1 MKINLTLT
9 QKAELEKQHKSE
21 RDGRIRDRIKA
32 VLLCT
37 EGWTQRQIAQAL
49 RINES
54 TVAEHLNDYL
64 YLEGKLKPENGGAI
78 SKLNYRQT
86 SELMAHIEDNT
97 YASTLD
103 IIAYVNIT
111 YGVSYTQQGMYDWL
125 NKHHFSYKKPKE
137 TPAKADPAKQQQF
150 IDEYT
155 QLKRT
160 APKDEPILFMDS
172 VHPTQATKVTYGWIK
187 TGTDKLIA
195 STASRTRINI
205 TGALNLAS
213 MSVIHNNYTAVNA
226 ATTIDFFRLLE
237 IQYPEAPQIHVILD
251 QSGYHR
257 SNEVAEFVKNSRI
270 VIHFLPPYS
279 PNLNPIERLWK
290 VMNDKVRNNK
300 VFETAKKFKS
310 TILGFFTEILPNIKE
325 ELRSRIND
333 NFHILKPGSSI

>member
-1 MKINLTLT
+1 MKISLTPT
-9 QKAELEKQHKSE
+9 QKTELEKQHKSE

-32 VLLCT
+32 VLLCS

-54 TVAEHLNDYL
+54 TVAEHLNDYI

-86 SELMAHIEDNT
+86 SELMAHLEDNT
-97 YASTLD
+97 YTSTLN
-103 IIAYVNIT
+103 IVAYVQET
-111 YGVSYTQQGMYDWL
+111 YGVRYTQQGMCNWL
-125 NKHHFSYKKPKE
+125 TKHHFSYKKPKE
-137 TPAKADPAKQQQF
+137 TPAKADPVKQQRF
-150 IDEYT
+150 INEYN
-155 QLKRT
+155 QLKHN
-160 APKDEPILFMDS
+160 APEDAPILFMDS
-172 VHPTQATKVTYGWIK
+172 VHPTQATKVAYGWIK

-195 STASRTRINI
+195 STASRTRVNI
-205 TGALNLAS
+205 TGAINLAS
-213 MSVIHNNYTAVNA
+213 MSVIHNNYAAINA
-226 ATTIDFFRLLE
+226 ETTIDFFRLLE
-237 IQYPEAPQIHVILD
+237 IQYPKAPQIHVILD

-257 SNEVAEFVKNSRI
+257 SNEVAAFVKNSRI

-290 VMNDKVRNNK
+290 VMNQKVRNNK

-310 TILGFFTEILPNIKE
+310 AILGFFTEILPNIKE

-333 NFHILKPGSSI
+333 NFQILKPGSSI